1 MTKTAAHGG
10 WQEIF
15 AGRHSISLNL
25 FLILPLL
32 IVYEIG
38 IRVSKLDLRNAAEV
52 ILKDFYWLMG
62 ADYVRY
68 FHWILA
74 LIIIFCFLRTAS
86 VERPFVTIFFA
97 ILLESLLLA
106 MLLGPLLSYLIGGF
120 LLQYD
125 LTSVTAF
132 SSSVLLSVGAGV
144 YEEIVFRFLLLGGLF
159 ALCRHAF
166 QFPFWLAAT
175 IALLVSS
182 VLFSVYHHIGPFAQ
196 AITAPVFVFRFVAG
210 MALGLVFM
218 FRGFGVAVYLH
229 AFYDILRDIES
240 ALRGGS

>member
-1 MTKTAAHGG
+1 M
-10 WQEIF
+10 F

-38 IRVSKLDLRNAAEV
+38 IRLTGLDLRNAAEM

-62 ADYVRY
+62 GEYARY

-74 LIIIFCFLRTAS
+74 LIIVACFVKNAS
-86 VERPFVTIFFA
+86 RDRPFVTIFFT
-97 ILLESLLLA
+97 ILLESLVLA
-106 MLLGPLLSYLIGGF
+106 LILGPILSFLVGGM

-125 LTSVTAF
+125 LTSTKAL
-132 SSSVLLSVGAGV
+132 SSSILLSVGAGV

-159 ALCRHAF
+159 AICKHLF
-166 QFPFWLAAT
+166 QFPSVLAAAA
-175 IALLVSS
+175 ALVVSS
-182 VLFSVYHHIGPFAQ
+182 VLFSLYHHIGPFAQ
-196 AITAPVFVFRFVAG
+196 AITTPVFVFRLVAG
-210 MALGLVFM
+210 LALGLVFI

-229 AFYDILRDIES
+229 AFYDILRDIEN
-240 ALRGGS
+240 ALRGDS